1 MVLYKLAAS
10 TLVKTAFTTSLL
22 SSALLERLF
31 LLVKALL
38 VASGICGWGRM
49 MGVLGG
55 LVWVHLQMDNNIRYT
70 VRQVYSRQVYR
81 NIRYIVRQVDE
92 RQVDI

>member
-1 MVLYKLAAS
+1 M
-10 TLVKTAFTTSLL
+10 T
-22 SSALLERLF
+22 
-31 LLVKALL
+31 
-38 VASGICGWGRM
+38 
-49 MGVLGG
+49 GVQGG